1 MKKILALA
9 LAMIMTLGLASVAF
23 AAAPEI
29 WVEADSAL
37 YDEDGVKV
45 DDFDG
50 VATPDSE
57 YYVKVVSAA
66 EPNGLTDKDM
76 LKGYRVFFDAKVGKL
91 AADPEIVFVKLK
103 EEKDAQGEY
112 FYAVKLVTPDVTTK
126 AYDLAGDLK
135 IAKTASAAKD
145 VANVYE
151 VNFEVKFG
159 TTPAEDTYVSKNAP
173 IVTFDNVDD
182 VVDLE
187 DANSAIF
194 LFTVNGA
201 GQSDVNMKYSTKFDS
216 SFAAKY
222 DYANIDFVK
231 FTKSP
236 VFNRTGDL
244 YIYADEDTY
253 IYEVTADGA
262 KEIANAEYDEDYG
275 AWHIR
280 TRSLKA
286 YAISDSELKATES
299 ASSTPAESTGS
310 STGST
315 GKPNPGTGR

>member
-23 AAAPEI
+23 AAAAEVWI
-29 WVEADSAL
+29 EDDAML
-37 YDEDGVKV
+37 YDDEGDA
-45 DDFDG
+45 
-50 VATPDSE
+50 VATIDTVTTANPDTE
-57 YYVKVVSAA
+57 YYIPLSATGYI
-66 EPNGLTDKDM
+66 NDVTDKDA
-76 LKGYRVFFDAKVGKL
+76 LKGYKVFFESKVGEL
-91 AADPEIVFVKLK
+91 AEDPEIVFEKLNG
-103 EEKDAQGEY
+103 DY
-112 FYAVKLVTPDVTTK
+112 VYAVKLVIPDVTTK
-126 AYDLAGDLK
+126 SYDIAGDLK
-135 IAKTASAAKD
+135 VAKTASAAK
-145 VANVYE
+145 NLLPGEYCE
-151 VNFEVKFG
+151 INFEVAYGKADASNG
-159 TTPAEDTYVSKNAP
+159 VVDKDAP
-173 IVTFDNVDD
+173 VLEFDNVDD
-182 VVDLE
+182 IIDLE
-187 DANSAIF
+187 DKDGDLF
-194 LFTVNGA
+194 LFTVNGS

-222 DYANIDFVK
+222 DYANIDFLK
-231 FTKSP
+231 FSKSP

>member
-23 AAAPEI
+23 AADPTECHVAAGTTI
-29 WVEADSAL
+29 YYKNGSGSIVA
-37 YDEDGVKV
+37 YDEEYLAAPDTSFYVPLSGDKC
-45 DDFDG
+45 DDK
-50 VATPDSE
+50 TT
-57 YYVKVVSAA
+57 VSRYKA
-66 EPNGLTDKDM
+66 
-76 LKGYRVFFDAKVGKL
+76 FFDAKVGKM
-91 AADPEIVFVKLK
+91 ASDPEIVFVKIN
-103 EEKDAQGEY
+103 GNY
-112 FYAVKLVTPDVTTK
+112 VYAVEFKTPDVTTK
-126 AYDLAGDLK
+126 SYDLAGDLK
-135 IAKTASAAKD
+135 VATTASAAKNLAD
-145 VANVYE
+145 EYVVAINLEVGYE
-151 VNFEVKFG
+151 EANGSEGLEINNDFPV
-159 TTPAEDTYVSKNAP
+159 
-173 IVTFDNVDD
+173 ITFDDADD

-187 DANSAIF
+187 DENAELF
-194 LFTVNGA
+194 LFSVNA
-201 GQSDVNMKYSTKFDS
+201 DGQSDVNMKYSTKFDS

-222 DYANIDFVK
+222 DYANIDFLK
-231 FTKSP
+231 FSKSP

-244 YIYADEDTY
+244 YIYADEDSY